1 MHFEFAYTYMVV
13 FGLLFMVAVFYLSPF
28 ELKVNDDDEEE

>member
-1 MHFEFAYTYMVV
+1 MHFEVAYMIVV
-13 FGLLFMVAVFYLSPF
+13 GLLLIVGVFYLSPF